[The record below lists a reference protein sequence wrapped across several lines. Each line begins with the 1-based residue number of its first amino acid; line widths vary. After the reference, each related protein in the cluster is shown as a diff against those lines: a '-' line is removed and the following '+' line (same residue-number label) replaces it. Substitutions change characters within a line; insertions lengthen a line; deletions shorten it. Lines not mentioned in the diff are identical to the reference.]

1 MLTQLIDIL
10 AWLLVP
16 VGLVTIVDDWF
27 IRPGRRLAAHPEPPV
42 EPALLRAGYAVLPVL
57 VCAGVFRLL
66 RSERLDFSFV
76 LVAIASLS
84 GVVYLVDSLLLRRQR
99 LAAASVAGKPA
110 LAVPEPGIVD
120 YARSFFPV
128 ALVVLVLRSFVF
140 EPFRIPSDSMMP
152 TLEDGD
158 FIVVNKFAYGLR
170 LPVTN
175 AKILDI
181 GAPARGDV
189 VVFRYP
195 PDPAI
200 NYIKRLVGMPGDR
213 VRIESDRIYVNE
225 ELLEYT
231 EQGLYSDG
239 CYEGMQIAAEQIG
252 EHRHGVLYCQTAGD
266 IVSAPLP
273 SCGRR
278 LERGYVCPEP
288 SGRIPGPER
297 GDMEIEVPAGQ
308 YLMIGDNRDNSADS
322 RYWGFV
328 PEANLVG
335 SAKRIWFNW
344 DLQRSGGPAWRRIGK
359 RID

>member
-1 MLTQLIDIL
+1 MLNQVIDIL
-10 AWLLVP
+10 AWLLLP
-16 VGLVTIVDDWF
+16 VGIVTVVDDWF
-27 IRPGRRLAAHPEPPV
+27 LRPSRRLAAHPDAPV
-42 EPALLRAGYAVLPVL
+42 EPALLRAAYAVLPVL

-76 LVAIASLS
+76 LVSIATLS
-84 GVVYLVDSLLLRRQR
+84 GLVYLVDVAFFRARRTAS
-99 LAAASVAGKPA
+99 AARAGKPA
-110 LAVPEPGIVD
+110 LAAPEPGIVD

-158 FIVVNKFAYGLR
+158 FILVNKFSYGLR

-175 AKILDI
+175 AKILSI
-181 GAPARGDV
+181 GEPQRGDV

-200 NYIKRLVGMPGDR
+200 NYIKRLVGLPGDH
-213 VRIESDRIYVNE
+213 VRIESDRIFVNGE
-225 ELLEYT
+225 AVEFT

-239 CYEGMQIAAEQIG
+239 CYDGMQLAEERLG
-252 EHRHGVLYCQTAGD
+252 ERRHQVLYCQTAGD
-266 IVSAPLP
+266 IVTPPLP
-273 SCGRR
+273 NCGRG
-278 LERGYVCPEP
+278 LERGYVCPAD
-288 SGRIPGPER
+288 RIPGPER
-297 GDMEIEVPAGQ
+297 GDMEIDVPAGQ

-335 SAKRIWFNW
+335 NAKRIWFNW
-344 DLQRSGGPAWRRIGK
+344 DLQRSGGPAWSRIGK